1 MPGPAPKT
9 DRWTA
14 RENRHHKRIL
24 LLVSGLVQVTA
35 TNKAPRLTAAGG
47 AGKALALD
55 LSIAAESG
63 PGSEVLV
70 WKRASHTQETKA
82 DHHDSVAI
90 RWDGKTIAS
99 CKVLDD
105 DEHHQRLAGLT
116 AAANARAGGKA
127 KPATRAMPKPKRRSK
142 SKPARRAKSKPAR
155 SSKRKVKR
163 PTKPKRAERAA
174 TALRGRAVR
183 KASRK
188 KKR

>member
-14 RENRHHKRIL
+14 RENRHHKGRIL
-24 LLVSGLVQVTA
+24 LLVSGLVEVTA

-55 LSIAAESG
+55 LSIATESG

-116 AAANARAGGKA
+116 AAANAKAGGKSKSAARA
-127 KPATRAMPKPKRRSK
+127 KPKPKRRPTSK
-142 SKPARRAKSKPAR
+142 AAR
-155 SSKRKVKR
+155 SLTRKAKR
-163 PTKPKRAERAA
+163 PAKPKRAKRSAA
-174 TALRGRAVR
+174 ARRGRAAR
-183 KASRK
+183 KTSRK